1 MFPTVQL
8 QATQHLSEASY
19 VPRSPFFPGP
29 QPLPQL
35 QQPSTGASVRSLTP
49 TGIRLTNDPR
59 QLFHAGS
66 STIRSFTPPPVR
78 LGAQPVVLR
87 QVSQPLPAPDGR
99 EKAGARTEPEL
110 SGSQVEKSA
119 RSTQK
124 PKSRIVRPPSI
135 DEELNTAPDVQANG
149 HLLEILI
156 ATKKRMIGRSLPIKR
171 ILREFQEATAA
182 ARHRQ
187 SSACPAA
194 GTDLPESTIEQKQIA
209 DLKARNERL
218 SKELVGMGGW
228 RSAFEELRHMK
239 SRSLLLE
246 KEVRSARHRIQ
257 QLEDA
262 KLAQRAR
269 SRSLTTRVIDELGTE
284 GQDVHQML
292 MQQVENAENLLA
304 STTASFSGE
313 AGASSMVGEEPSL
326 VLVGLN
332 HSDDWLQRSRRSTR
346 SRQSKACY
354 LRLGIAVSC
363 PTPDRAPAF
372 VCRSPSRDDT
382 LLLGLLEGGL
392 ESLDA
397 KLAMSKIIGSL
408 NSEPATSLRESPED
422 VLQEALAAA
431 EDYLSLTLVLLLYG
445 MADEASSSSERWM
458 FVGHVGS
465 ARPVLAY
472 RKGSPEEGAFA
483 VTCLSKDHGSNA
495 VQGYQLRPG
504 VDVMLMLTSNAV
516 GRHMTNKQIALHV
529 LREGLS
535 AVERITA
542 SASVRRGTSIDGSD
556 GSDH

>member
-332 HSDDWLQRSRRSTR
+332 HSDDWLQR
-346 SRQSKACY
+346 
-354 LRLGIAVSC
+354 LGIAVSC

-465 ARPVLAY
+465 GRPVLAY

-542 SASVRRGTSIDGSD
+542 SASAEGPASMVAMDLTMSE
-556 GSDH
+556 